1 MTYGELFWLGKQ
13 KLEKAGIGEA
23 DLDARLLLEFVCQTN
38 RHDLLA
44 HAEREVADAQ
54 AQRYREL
61 ITVRAGHV
69 PLQHLTGVQEFM
81 GLPFL
86 VDGSV
91 LIPRQDTEILVEEA
105 MKQLHDG
112 FRILDMCT
120 GSGCILL
127 SLLHYSNDC
136 LGVGADI
143 SPAAL
148 AMAQKNAKAL
158 GEERA
163 EFVQSDLFAQ
173 IEGTFEIIV
182 SNPPY
187 IPSAVIGSLMEEVRL
202 HEPLSALDGGSDG
215 LSFYRRITAES
226 RKYLCRGGYLFL
238 EIGYDQKDAVAGMM
252 EEAGFADVTAV
263 PDYAGLDR
271 VVYGRYDH

>member
-61 ITVRAGHV
+61 ITARAGHV

-163 EFVQSDLFAQ
+163 ELVQSDLFAQ
-173 IEGTFEIIV
+173 IEGIFEIIV
-182 SNPPY
+182 SFDRDRFFDGRGAAARA
-187 IPSAVIGSLMEEVRL
+187 AVG
-202 HEPLSALDGGSDG
+202 AG
-215 LSFYRRITAES
+215 RRE
-226 RKYLCRGGYLFL
+226 RRPFL
-238 EIGYDQKDAVAGMM
+238 LPAH
-252 EEAGFADVTAV
+252 
-263 PDYAGLDR
+263 
-271 VVYGRYDH
+271 YGRKQEVSVPGRISVPGDRL